1 VDLRP
6 APVRRGSLRLG
17 PGNQALIV
25 DHRAEYRR
33 QGTVE
38 DVIKGIVLCNELP
51 YIASC
56 MPLVTPAD
64 VPAFMADLYAYFL
77 CTLYSK
83 KPYSA
88 YVLSPES
95 ARLIMR
101 FARWCGMSRHGPA
114 TRSA

>member
-64 VPAFMADLYAYFL
+64 VPAFM
-77 CTLYSK
+77 
-83 KPYSA
+83 
-88 YVLSPES
+88 
-95 ARLIMR
+95 
-101 FARWCGMSRHGPA
+101 SRRG
-114 TRSA
+114 